1 MDKQQDSYMT
11 KETLIE
17 IVENQITDGEPKK
30 VKETLMRLVMTGT
43 PREEVI
49 QWMACAL
56 AIEVFDVMKNGAS
69 FNEIR
74 YGQHLDALPNMDW
87 MEDQ

>member
-11 KETLIE
+11 EETLIE
-17 IVENQITDGEPKK
+17 TVENQIADGEPKK

-43 PREEVI
+43 PREEAI

-56 AIEVFDVMKNGAS
+56 AIEVVDVMKNASS

-74 YGQHLDALPNMDW
+74 YSQHLDALPNMDW
-87 MEDQ
+87 MED

>member
-1 MDKQQDSYMT
+1 MDKQQDTYMT
-11 KETLIE
+11 EETLIE
-17 IVENQITDGEPKK
+17 TVENQIVDGEPKK

-43 PREEVI
+43 PREEAV

-56 AIEVFDVMKNGAS
+56 AIEVSDIMKNGAS

-74 YGQHLDALPNMDW
+74 YAQHLDALPNLDW
-87 MEDQ
+87 MKDE

>member
-1 MDKQQDSYMT
+1 MDNQQESYMT

-17 IVENQITDGEPKK
+17 TVENQIADGEPKK

-43 PREEVI
+43 PREEAI

-56 AIEVFDVMKNGAS
+56 AVEIFDIMKHEAS
-69 FNEIR
+69 FNGKR
-74 YGQHLDALPNMDW
+74 YDQHLDELPNMDW
-87 MEDQ
+87 LDD

>member
-1 MDKQQDSYMT
+1 MDQQQDSYMT
-11 KETLIE
+11 EETLIE
-17 IVENQITDGEPKK
+17 TVENQIVDGEPKK

-43 PREEVI
+43 PREEVV

-56 AIEVFDVMKNGAS
+56 AIEVCDIMKNGVS

-74 YGQHLDALPNMDW
+74 YAQHLDALPNLDW
-87 MEDQ
+87 MKD

>member
-11 KETLIE
+11 EETLIE
-17 IVENQITDGEPKK
+17 VVENQIADGEPKK

-43 PREEVI
+43 PRDEAI
-49 QWMACAL
+49 QMMACAL
-56 AIEVFDVMKNGAS
+56 AIEVFDVMKNGSS

-74 YGQHLDALPNMDW
+74 YGQNLNALPNMDW
-87 MEDQ
+87 MED

>member
-11 KETLIE
+11 EETLIE
-17 IVENQITDGEPKK
+17 VVENQIADGEPKK

-43 PREEVI
+43 PREEAI
-49 QWMACAL
+49 QLMACAL
-56 AIEVFDVMKNGAS
+56 AIEVFDVMKNGSS

-74 YGQHLDALPNMDW
+74 YGQNLNALPNMDW
-87 MEDQ
+87 MED

>member
-17 IVENQITDGEPKK
+17 IVENQIADGEPKK

-43 PREEVI
+43 PRDEAI
-49 QWMACAL
+49 QMMACAL
-56 AIEVFDVMKNGAS
+56 AIEVSDVMKNGSS
-69 FNEIR
+69 FNAIR
-74 YGQHLDALPNMDW
+74 YGQHLNALPNMDW
-87 MEDQ
+87 MED

>member
-11 KETLIE
+11 EETLIE
-17 IVENQITDGEPKK
+17 TVENQIADGEPKK

-43 PREEVI
+43 PREEAI

-56 AIEVFDVMKNGAS
+56 AIEVVDVMKNGSA

-74 YGQHLDALPNMDW
+74 YSQHLDALPNMDW
-87 MEDQ
+87 MED

>member
-11 KETLIE
+11 EDTLIE
-17 IVENQITDGEPKK
+17 TVENQIADGEPKK

-43 PREEVI
+43 PREEAVH
-49 QWMACAL
+49 WMACAL
-56 AIEVFDVMKNGAS
+56 AIEVSDIMKNGAS

-74 YGQHLDALPNMDW
+74 YAQHLDALPNLDW
-87 MEDQ
+87 MKDE